1 MQTKSALKLRVIM
14 SMNTVS
20 KYDVADILMHI
31 SADKVH
37 NPGLEGPTNG
47 VFAAI
52 LDKVEKNTTIE
63 KVADK
68 VADKVAESGMLPADN
83 NLDMNFLESDLQSQM
98 RSNPGMLDK
107 IISQSDS
114 DLLESDVE
122 ENEPQLTHA
131 QNSLNLN
138 KLIEKISQKNQD
150 VDIKEKSATVTTLG
164 KKRPVIVG
172 SGYTFKEVKLDLDS
186 DYDIGRLSE
195 LYSNQ
200 FADNKDNKD
209 NNKSKSINF
218 PEKQDLP
225 GIAVKIKNSD
235 SVVNKD
241 LISKSPSDIS
251 TNEIL
256 SEIDDIKNYSINSE
270 SKPNEKAFNTAQKVK
285 AYSPDTLYYNSTFS
299 QISDNDVTQQ
309 ISNSSNSSKSHKS
322 ALDTSQI
329 VNDKSYR
336 ENIINKNMTAQ
347 NTVND
352 DIDKLTASEIIG
364 AKLSVNIQG
373 SNKNITENLS
383 SKSSDTKNILNIKK
397 SSLININDNEPI
409 TSKSDDS
416 EKNELAVSAKQALD
430 LKKYS
435 KTDILDGNSFKNK
448 AHHLVNKD
456 NGSPG
461 KVEIEKVLNN
471 NSTFPRSNLPALKES
486 SFTREVEFDTN
497 RYIDNSKK
505 NEFSI
510 NDKLTIKPLS
520 NSQNISKQ
528 SMNFNIEVS
537 IGAHNHSD
545 DSHDV
550 LTNVSLSTPSGQK
563 KNDTFTKPVLIS
575 NFNTEMQSVIR
586 QQLGGY
592 QKGVSKITVT
602 LYPESFG
609 KVSVE
614 VSYSENSGLKINMTG
629 DNPEAIKILEQNL
642 SSLRDS
648 LQSDKI
654 SELIVDLNTKSNASN
669 QDSNSKSN
677 ENKKSIDEVLN
688 SNQLVDSKIDVSNDV
703 AIIDL
708 ENGLDTYV

>member
-172 SGYTFKEVKLDLDS
+172 IGYTFKEVKLDLDS

-225 GIAVKIKNSD
+225 EIAVKIKNSD

-241 LISKSPSDIS
+241 LISKSSSDIS

-256 SEIDDIKNYSINSE
+256 SKIDDIKNYSINSE

-309 ISNSSNSSKSHKS
+309 ISNSSKSHKS
-322 ALDTSQI
+322 ALDTNQI

-336 ENIINKNMTAQ
+336 ENIINKNMLYCS
-347 NTVND
+347 
-352 DIDKLTASEIIG
+352 I
-364 AKLSVNIQG
+364 
-373 SNKNITENLS
+373 
-383 SKSSDTKNILNIKK
+383 
-397 SSLININDNEPI
+397 
-409 TSKSDDS
+409 
-416 EKNELAVSAKQALD
+416 NEL
-430 LKKYS
+430 
-435 KTDILDGNSFKNK
+435 
-448 AHHLVNKD
+448 
-456 NGSPG
+456 
-461 KVEIEKVLNN
+461 
-471 NSTFPRSNLPALKES
+471 
-486 SFTREVEFDTN
+486 
-497 RYIDNSKK
+497 
-505 NEFSI
+505 
-510 NDKLTIKPLS
+510 
-520 NSQNISKQ
+520 
-528 SMNFNIEVS
+528 
-537 IGAHNHSD
+537 
-545 DSHDV
+545 
-550 LTNVSLSTPSGQK
+550 
-563 KNDTFTKPVLIS
+563 
-575 NFNTEMQSVIR
+575 
-586 QQLGGY
+586 
-592 QKGVSKITVT
+592 
-602 LYPESFG
+602 
-609 KVSVE
+609 
-614 VSYSENSGLKINMTG
+614 
-629 DNPEAIKILEQNL
+629 
-642 SSLRDS
+642 
-648 LQSDKI
+648 
-654 SELIVDLNTKSNASN
+654 
-669 QDSNSKSN
+669 
-677 ENKKSIDEVLN
+677 
-688 SNQLVDSKIDVSNDV
+688 
-703 AIIDL
+703 
-708 ENGLDTYV
+708 

>member
-122 ENEPQLTHA
+122 ENEPQLTHV

-138 KLIEKISQKNQD
+138 KLIENISQKNQD
-150 VDIKEKSATVTTLG
+150 VDIKEKSAIVTTLG

-200 FADNKDNKD
+200 FADNKDN
-209 NNKSKSINF
+209 NKSKSINF

-225 GIAVKIKNSD
+225 GIAVKIKNND

-270 SKPNEKAFNTAQKVK
+270 SKPNDKAFNTAQKVK
-285 AYSPDTLYYNSTFS
+285 AYSPDTPYYNSTFS

-309 ISNSSNSSKSHKS
+309 ISNSSKSHKS
-322 ALDTSQI
+322 ALDTNQI

-383 SKSSDTKNILNIKK
+383 SKSSDTKNILNITKP
-397 SSLININDNEPI
+397 SLININDDEPI
-409 TSKSDDS
+409 TSKSYDS

-461 KVEIEKVLNN
+461 KVEIEKALNN

-505 NEFSI
+505 NEFLI

>member
-52 LDKVEKNTTIE
+52 LEKVEKNTTIE

-172 SGYTFKEVKLDLDS
+172 IGYTFKEVKLDLDS

-200 FADNKDNKD
+200 FADNKDNKDNKD

-241 LISKSPSDIS
+241 LISKSSSDIS

-256 SEIDDIKNYSINSE
+256 SKIDDIKNYSINSE
-270 SKPNEKAFNTAQKVK
+270 SKPNDKAFNTAQKVK
-285 AYSPDTLYYNSTFS
+285 AYSPDTPYYNSTFS
-299 QISDNDVTQQ
+299 QISDNVVTQQ
-309 ISNSSNSSKSHKS
+309 ISNSSKSHKS
-322 ALDTSQI
+322 ALDTNQI

-336 ENIINKNMTAQ
+336 ENIINKNITAQ

-383 SKSSDTKNILNIKK
+383 SKSSDTKNIPNITKP
-397 SSLININDNEPI
+397 SLININDDEPI
-409 TSKSDDS
+409 TSKSYDS
-416 EKNELAVSAKQALD
+416 EKNELAVSAKQAID

-461 KVEIEKVLNN
+461 NIGIEKAINN
-471 NSTFPRSNLPALKES
+471 NSIFPRSNLPALKES
-486 SFTREVEFDTN
+486 SFTREVEFDTK

-537 IGAHNHSD
+537 IGVHNHSD
-545 DSHDV
+545 DSHDA